1 MLFTESR
8 DQYYRLLIA

>member
-1 MLFTESR
+1 MLVTESR